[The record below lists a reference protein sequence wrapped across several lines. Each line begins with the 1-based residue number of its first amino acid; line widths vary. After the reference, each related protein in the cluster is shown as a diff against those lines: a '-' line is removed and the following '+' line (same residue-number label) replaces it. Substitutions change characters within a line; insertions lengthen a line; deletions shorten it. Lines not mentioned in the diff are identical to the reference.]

1 MKNFSVLP
9 LILLFLSTSYFYIS
23 AQDYSLRFHGH
34 NYGDLDRV
42 KISIDA
48 PHRPVDVGNDFTI
61 EFWMKAY
68 PGDNSASSCGPHDWY
83 FGNVVIDRDVFGNG
97 DYGDYGIVICNR
109 RIVVGVQRMSN
120 SNSGVTGNTIV
131 DDGQWHHIAVTRNSS
146 TGGVALFVDG
156 VLDAEQT
163 NGPST
168 GNVSYRDGRPTSYP
182 NSDPYLVFAA
192 EKHDYSGSLYYKGW
206 LDEIRIS
213 NIRRYTS
220 NFTPPVAPF
229 STDANTV
236 GLYHFNEGTG
246 TVIND
251 SSGAS
256 GGPSNGVLNVGGTP
270 PGPVWSRESP
280 FNNIREV
287 TKTTDSGH
295 GSLRN
300 LLNSISSGGIVYF
313 APELQGDSIVLDS
326 SLIINKQIEIKNYY
340 TGDILLKK
348 SGAGPCIQIQMAGNL
363 TLDKIKLK
371 GGTGMTGRVILN
383 DGYLHMKDVVITD
396 IINTGMGSAVQNNGD
411 MIIENTTEI
420 KEP

>member
-1 MKNFSVLP
+1 MKNFVVVP
-9 LILLFLSTSYFYIS
+9 LIFLFLLISRFHIS
-23 AQDYSLRFHGH
+23 AQDYSLRFQGH
-34 NYGDLDRV
+34 NFGDLDRV

-48 PHRPVDVGNDFTI
+48 PHRPVDVGGDFTI

-68 PGDNSASSCGPHDWY
+68 PGDNTAGSCGPGDWY
-83 FGNVVIDRDVFGNG
+83 YGNVVIDRDVFGDG
-97 DYGDYGIVICNR
+97 DYGDYGIVICDR
-109 RIVVGVQRMSN
+109 RIVVGVQRLSN
-120 SNSGVTGNTIV
+120 TNSGVTGNTIV

-163 NGPST
+163 NGPSP
-168 GNVSYRDGRPTSYP
+168 GDVSYQDGRITIYP

-192 EKHDYSGSLYYKGW
+192 EKHDYQGSFYYKGW
-206 LDEIRIS
+206 LDEVRIS
-213 NIRRYTS
+213 NFRRYTS
-220 NFTPPVAPF
+220 NFTPPSAPF
-229 STDANTV
+229 STDVNTV

-256 GGPSNGVLNVGGTP
+256 GGPSNGVMNVGGTP

-287 TKTTDSGH
+287 TKKTNSGY

-300 LLNSISSGGIVYF
+300 VVNNISTVGSVYF
-313 APELQGDSIVLDS
+313 APELVGDSIVLTS
-326 SLIINKQIEIKNYY
+326 PLIINKQIEIKNYH

-348 SGAGPCIQIQMAGNL
+348 SGTGPCIQIQSAGDL

-371 GGTGMTGRVILN
+371 GGTGMTGRVIIN
-383 DGYLHMKDVVITD
+383 DGNLHMRDVVITD
-396 IINTGMGSAVQNNGD
+396 ISTGMGSAVQNNGN
-411 MIIENTTEI
+411 ISFENTTEI
-420 KEP
+420 KKP